1 MTVDVVAIAAHPDDI
16 ELMIGGTIA
25 KLTDRGKRVAIIDL
39 TRGEMATRGTP
50 ETRAAEA
57 ADAAEV
63 LGVCE
68 RINLDLGDGRL
79 QNCHDHRALL
89 IAHLRRLRPSIVL
102 TQYWEDLH
110 PDHVATGEMVK
121 EIMYPI
127 GFANYPAEGEPYRPN
142 EFLFAMAHFDFD
154 PSFIVDV
161 SGYWEAKERAI
172 RCYASQLHDPD
183 ASGPATNIA
192 RPDFIDRIRARARH
206 FGTMILTEY
215 GEPFLVRRPVPV
227 DDPVDHYS
235 AFTKI

>member
-1 MTVDVVAIAAHPDDI
+1 MTVDAVAIAAHPDDV

-25 KLTDRGKRVAIIDL
+25 KLTDRGKSVAIIDL
-39 TRGEMATRGTP
+39 TRGELGSRGTP

-57 ADAAEV
+57 AAAAEA

-79 QNCHDHRALL
+79 ENTHENRALV
-89 IAHLRRLRPSIVL
+89 ITHLRRLRPSIVM

-110 PDHVATGEMVK
+110 PDHAATGDLVK
-121 EIMYPI
+121 DIMYPI
-127 GFANYPAEGEPYRPN
+127 GFEKFPADGQPYRPN

-161 SGYWEAKERAI
+161 TGYWDRKQQAI
-172 RCYASQLHDPD
+172 HCYKSQLHDPD
-183 ASGPATNIA
+183 STGPATNIA
-192 RPDFIDRIRARARH
+192 RPDFIQRIEARARH
-206 FGTMILTEY
+206 FGTMILTDY

-227 DDPVDHYS
+227 DDPVDHYA
-235 AFTKI
+235 AFHRF